1 MNISHKSTLKDTL
14 SEFDVG
20 LKKSLGQN
28 FLVEPAIPIKIA
40 DSVTD
45 ADGVIEIGPGA
56 GVLTKELCERFE
68 KVVAIELD
76 KRLEPILNKTLSGY
90 NNYEIIFEDVLKV
103 DLKKVIENMG
113 VKRVA
118 VAANLPYYIT
128 SPVIM
133 ALLEQNL
140 PLTSITVMVQK
151 EAAERLTAKI
161 PSRNV
166 GAISYTVNYYSM
178 PEYLFNVSR
187 GCFMP
192 PPNVD
197 SAVIRFNLL
206 KEAPVKVNSEKNFF
220 KLIKGAFI
228 HRRKTLVNSVSS
240 ETGIEKEKIVSA
252 LTALN
257 LSPTVRAEALTLEDF
272 ANLSNILF

>member
-40 DSVTD
+40 DSVTE

-166 GAISYTVNYYSM
+166 GAISYTVNYYSN

-206 KEAPVKVNSEKNFF
+206 KEVPVAVNNEKNFF

-252 LTALN
+252 LKELN